1 MYLKSIKLINF
12 RNFSKLNFQFQT
24 PITILMGD
32 NAKGKSNFLES
43 VYFLSTTKSTR
54 AEKEEEL
61 IRYGQDHL
69 RVEGEVGN
77 GKLTIEDGQL
87 IKLDIAALNQEGN
100 LKKKV
105 KVNGIPRRVIDYS
118 ANLAVVMFAPSD
130 INLVTGA
137 PSLRRAHLDQTL
149 SQIDRSYKKAVVSYE
164 DIIIRK
170 NKLLK
175 AIRDGFA
182 QLDQLTFWSQE
193 QLSQAQIIC
202 QKRRDFFDFL
212 NATEKKLGA
221 FEFEY
226 LESLLSEQRLME
238 YQDREIEA
246 ATSLIGPH
254 RDDFLFVILDSDRG
268 SINKEK
274 LMDSRLRGNDSG
286 RDLSRFGSRGE
297 QRTAVLDL
305 KLSEVSF
312 MESVLGNRPVLL
324 LDDIFSE
331 LDIAHRQHVVDL
343 AKLQQTI
350 ITTVEPDGFLKKAF
364 QDAQIFKVENGQIL
378 PP

>member
-12 RNFSKLNFQFQT
+12 RNFSKLNFHFQT

-43 VYFLSTTKSTR
+43 IYFLSTSKSTR

-61 IRYGQDHL
+61 LRYGTDFL
-69 RVEGEVGN
+69 RVEGKIQQQADEGTR
-77 GKLTIEDGQL
+77 LE
-87 IKLDIAALNQEGN
+87 IAMQTVDAQ
-100 LKKKV
+100 LKKKI
-105 KVNGIPRRVIDYS
+105 KVNGLPRRVVDYS

-130 INLVTGA
+130 INLVTGP
-137 PSLRRAHLDQTL
+137 PSLRRAHLDQIL
-149 SQIDRSYKKAVVSYE
+149 SQIDRTYKKAAATYE

-170 NKLLK
+170 NRLLK
-175 AIRDGFA
+175 AIRDGLA
-182 QLDQLTFWSQE
+182 NLDQLIFWSQE
-193 QLSQAQIIC
+193 QLSQAQIIT
-202 QKRRDFFDFL
+202 QKRRDFFNFL

-226 LESLLSEQRLME
+226 VESLLDEQRLVE

-254 RDDFLFVILDSDRG
+254 RDDFLFLMRSFDSAQD
-268 SINKEK
+268 
-274 LMDSRLRGNDSG
+274 DSE

-305 KLSEVSF
+305 KISDASF
-312 MESVLGNRPVLL
+312 MESVLGSRPVLL

-331 LDIAHRQHVVDL
+331 LDLEHRKHVVEL

-350 ITTVEPDGFLKKAF
+350 ITTVEPDGFLKNK
-364 QDAQIFKVENGQIL
+364 FKEASFFSVGNGQLSEIVGK
-378 PP
+378 